1 MKISSLVIGK
11 GKGSA
16 GNITVVQLKGQ
27 TILKQKASIVANP
40 NTVKQQEQRKAI
52 SRAVIVW
59 QLLGNSLKSG
69 WTSLLPF
76 CSQYNTFTSENSQFF
91 KDATFTRATFK
102 AMDLINSTATKGKLG
117 ILQSTVADN
126 DVGVLAIDFS
136 SSQLANI
143 AKVGDIIKVVGSD
156 ATRSEMSSAEFV
168 VTPQFL
174 ASPIPGA
181 SFELGDNAI
190 GTQLVYAVWLETA
203 DGKDST
209 TSKFVG

>member
-40 NTVKQQEQRKAI
+40 NTIKQQTQRKVI
-52 SRAVIVW
+52 MRAVIVW
-59 QLLGNSLKSG
+59 QLIGNSLKSG

-76 CSQYNTFTSENSQFF
+76 CSQYNTFTSENAQFF
-91 KDATFTRATFK
+91 KDATFTRGTFK

-117 ILQSTVADN
+117 VLQSTIAEKTAGN
-126 DVGVLAIDFS
+126 ITLSFS
-136 SSQLANI
+136 ASQLDNI
-143 AKVGDIIKVVGSD
+143 AKVGDIIKVVGAD
-156 ATRSEMSSAEFV
+156 ATSSEMSAVDFV

-174 ASPIPGA
+174 ASTSPEA
-181 SFELGDNAI
+181 VFELGENAL
-190 GTQLVYAVWLETA
+190 GSQLVYAAWLETA